1 MTFASAKHGP
11 IHYCLLASIFGL
23 IATFSGSCLAQ
34 SDSLDV
40 LQQQWSELEE
50 KFAQQQMAMKS
61 GAGDSKAQLDKYRE
75 LLNQADDLI
84 GRMKTA
90 ALDDLSENAEDKSA
104 IRALMGLLL
113 HEAAN
118 GRDAEVLSI
127 GDTLIEKN
135 IDPRYFEVAAK
146 ADRLSIDAKEIFEE
160 LLIRQ
165 REFEADDLP
174 RVKLTTSKGDIVVEL
189 YEDQAPN
196 TVANFIS
203 LVESD
208 YYSDLLF
215 HRVLEDFMAQTGGFK
230 SDGSGGSGPGYS
242 IACECYTPEARPH
255 FSGCLS
261 MAHAGKDTGGGQFFL
276 TFSRTDFLDGMHT
289 CFGRVITGADVLDK
303 IERTHISING
313 AEQPI
318 PNIEKDKIISA
329 EVIRKRDHE
338 YQPKKIGEESKPEPK
353 LDAPPRDPNLTQP
366 ETTEDEEMTN
376 EAPGSNESTGDES
389 SDEDS
394 TDDGSESGDETVED
408 GDGEDSEL

>member
-1 MTFASAKHGP
+1 MNFAPAKHGTVFC
-11 IHYCLLASIFGL
+11 IVLVSIVALLSS
-23 IATFSGSCLAQ
+23 FSGNCFAQ

-40 LQQQWSELEE
+40 LQDQWSELEE
-50 KFAQQQMAMKS
+50 KFAQQKTAMES
-61 GAGDSKAQLDKYRE
+61 GEGDTKAQLDQYRD
-75 LLNQADDLI
+75 LLDQADDLI

-90 ALDDLSENAEDKSA
+90 ALNDLSENAEDKSA

-118 GRDAEVLSI
+118 GRDGEVLTI

-160 LLIRQ
+160 LLIRL
-165 REFEADDLP
+165 RESEADDLP
-174 RVKLTTSKGDIVVEL
+174 RVKLTTSKGDIIVEL

-203 LVESD
+203 LVESG

-242 IACECYTPEARPH
+242 IECECYTPDARPH
-255 FSGCLS
+255 FSNCLS

-289 CFGRVITGADVLDK
+289 CFGRVISGADVLDNV
-303 IERTHISING
+303 ERTHISING

-338 YQPKKIGEESKPEPK
+338 YKPKKVGEEDSKPAPK

-366 ETTEDEEMTN
+366 ETSD
-376 EAPGSNESTGDES
+376 DES
-389 SDEDS
+389 SN
-394 TDDGSESGDETVED
+394 DDDAASGEESAGDTAGED
-408 GDGEDSEL
+408 GDL